1 MTASLRS
8 CLHLAVAAALTMAGA
23 AHAQTKAATPA
34 LAPAP
39 ANLPAPDAEKQKAI
53 DRILANVHPEN
64 GVIQAL
70 QRPAVE
76 AMQKSMIAM
85 QTQHV
90 PKERMDKAL
99 KDIAAD
105 VQHYVEI
112 STPVVTAS
120 AKKLT
125 SQAVGPIL
133 AQNFSADEL
142 RQLAAIFESPVKAK
156 FDKLIPQL
164 ESAVAEKVTAD
175 VAPAINKNI
184 QALTESVGTKLR
196 IATTAQ

>member
-1 MTASLRS
+1 MTAPLRT
-8 CLHLAVAAALTMAGA
+8 CLHLAVAAALSVACA
-23 AHAQTKAATPA
+23 AHAQTKAS
-34 LAPAP
+34 APAS
-39 ANLPAPDAEKQKAI
+39 LPAPDAEKQKAI

-90 PKERMDKAL
+90 PKERMDKAM
-99 KDIAAD
+99 KEIAAD

-125 SQAVGPIL
+125 NQTVGPLL

-164 ESAVAEKVTAD
+164 EVAVGDKVTAD
-175 VAPAINKNI
+175 VGPAINKNI

>member
-1 MTASLRS
+1 MTAPLRS
-8 CLHLAVAAALTMAGA
+8 CLHLAVAAALSVAGA
-23 AHAQTKAATPA
+23 AHAQTKAA
-34 LAPAP
+34 APAAAP
-39 ANLPAPDAEKQKAI
+39 ASLPAPDAEKQKAI

-70 QRPAVE
+70 QRPAIE

-85 QTQHV
+85 QTQRV
-90 PKERMDKAL
+90 PKERMDKAM
-99 KDIAAD
+99 KEIAAD

-120 AKKLT
+120 ARKLT
-125 SQAVGPIL
+125 NQTVGPIL

-164 ESAVAEKVTAD
+164 EVAVGDKVTVDAG
-175 VAPAINKNI
+175 PAINKNI

>member
-1 MTASLRS
+1 MTASLRP
-8 CLHLAVAAALTMAGA
+8 CLHLAVAAALTVASA
-23 AHAQTKAATPA
+23 AHAQTKAAAPA
-34 LAPAP
+34 PAPAP

-70 QRPAVE
+70 QRPAIE

-90 PKERMDKAL
+90 PKERMEKAM
-99 KDIAAD
+99 KDIAGD

-120 AKKLT
+120 ARKLT

-164 ESAVAEKVTAD
+164 ETAVAEKVTAD

>member
-1 MTASLRS
+1 MTAPLRT
-8 CLHLAVAAALTMAGA
+8 CLHLAVAAALSVAGA
-23 AHAQTKAATPA
+23 AHAQKAA
-34 LAPAP
+34 AP

-90 PKERMDKAL
+90 PKERMDKAM
-99 KDIAAD
+99 KEIAAD

-120 AKKLT
+120 ARKLT
-125 SQAVGPIL
+125 NQ
-133 AQNFSADEL
+133 
-142 RQLAAIFESPVKAK
+142 
-156 FDKLIPQL
+156 
-164 ESAVAEKVTAD
+164 T
-175 VAPAINKNI
+175 
-184 QALTESVGTKLR
+184 
-196 IATTAQ
+196 

>member
-1 MTASLRS
+1 MTAPLRT
-8 CLHLAVAAALTMAGA
+8 CLHLAVAAALSVACA
-23 AHAQTKAATPA
+23 AHAQTKAA
-34 LAPAP
+34 AP

-70 QRPAVE
+70 QRPAIE

-90 PKERMDKAL
+90 PKERMDKAM

-125 SQAVGPIL
+125 NQTVGPLL

-164 ESAVAEKVTAD
+164 EVAVGDKVTAD
-175 VAPAINKNI
+175 VGPAINKNI

>member
-1 MTASLRS
+1 MTALLRT
-8 CLHLAVAAALTMAGA
+8 CLHLALAAALSVACA
-23 AHAQTKAATPA
+23 AHAQTKAA
-34 LAPAP
+34 AP

-64 GVIQAL
+64 GVINAL
-70 QRPAVE
+70 QRPAIE

-90 PKERMDKAL
+90 PKERMDKAM
-99 KDIAAD
+99 KEIAAD

-120 AKKLT
+120 ARKLT
-125 SQAVGPIL
+125 NQAVGPIL

-142 RQLAAIFESPVKAK
+142 RQLAAIYESPVKAK

-164 ESAVAEKVTAD
+164 EAAVGDKVTAE

>member
-1 MTASLRS
+1 MTAPLRT
-8 CLHLAVAAALTMAGA
+8 CLHLAVAAALSVACA
-23 AHAQTKAATPA
+23 AHAQTKAA
-34 LAPAP
+34 AP

-90 PKERMDKAL
+90 PKERMDKAM

-125 SQAVGPIL
+125 NQTVGPLL

-142 RQLAAIFESPVKAK
+142 RQLAAMFESPVKAK

-164 ESAVAEKVTAD
+164 EAAVGDKVTAE

>member
-1 MTASLRS
+1 MTAPLRS
-8 CLHLAVAAALTMAGA
+8 CLHLAVAAALSVAGA
-23 AHAQTKAATPA
+23 AHAQTKSA
-34 LAPAP
+34 APAAAP
-39 ANLPAPDAEKQKAI
+39 ASLPAPDAEKQKAI

-70 QRPAVE
+70 QRPAIE

-90 PKERMDKAL
+90 PKERMDKAM
-99 KDIAAD
+99 KEIAAD

-120 AKKLT
+120 ARKLT
-125 SQAVGPIL
+125 NQTVGPIL

-164 ESAVAEKVTAD
+164 EVAVGDKVTVD
-175 VAPAINKNI
+175 VGPAINKNI

>member
-1 MTASLRS
+1 MTAPLRS
-8 CLHLAVAAALTMAGA
+8 CLHLAVAATLSVAFA
-23 AHAQTKAATPA
+23 AHAQTKASAPA
-34 LAPAP
+34 AAP

-70 QRPAVE
+70 QRPAIE

-90 PKERMDKAL
+90 PKERMDKTM
-99 KDIAAD
+99 KEIAAD

-125 SQAVGPIL
+125 SQSVGPIL
-133 AQNFSADEL
+133 AQNFTADEL
-142 RQLAAIFESPVKAK
+142 RQLAAIYESPVKAK

-164 ESAVAEKVTAD
+164 EIAVGDKVTAD
-175 VAPAINKNI
+175 VGPAINKNI
-184 QALTESVGTKLR
+184 QALTEAVGTKLR

>member
-1 MTASLRS
+1 MTAPLRT
-8 CLHLAVAAALTMAGA
+8 CLHLAVAAALSVAGA
-23 AHAQTKAATPA
+23 AHAQKAA
-34 LAPAP
+34 AP

-70 QRPAVE
+70 QRPAIE

-85 QTQHV
+85 QTQRV
-90 PKERMDKAL
+90 PKERMDKAM
-99 KDIAAD
+99 KEIAAD

-125 SQAVGPIL
+125 NQTVGPLL

-142 RQLAAIFESPVKAK
+142 RQLAAMFESPVKAK

-164 ESAVAEKVTAD
+164 EIAVGDKVTAD
-175 VAPAINKNI
+175 VGPAINKNI

>member
-1 MTASLRS
+1 MTAPLRT
-8 CLHLAVAAALTMAGA
+8 CLHLAVAAALSVAGA
-23 AHAQTKAATPA
+23 AHAQTKAAV
-34 LAPAP
+34 P

-70 QRPAVE
+70 QRPAIE

-90 PKERMDKAL
+90 PKERMEKAM
-99 KDIAAD
+99 KEIAAD

-120 AKKLT
+120 AKKVT
-125 SQAVGPIL
+125 NQTVGPIL

-164 ESAVAEKVTAD
+164 ETAVGDKVTAD

>member
-8 CLHLAVAAALTMAGA
+8 CLHLAVAVALTVACA

-34 LAPAP
+34 PAPAP

-90 PKERMDKAL
+90 PKERMDKAM

-120 AKKLT
+120 ARKLT

-164 ESAVAEKVTAD
+164 ETAVAEKVTAD

>member
-1 MTASLRS
+1 MTAPLRS
-8 CLHLAVAAALTMAGA
+8 CLHLAVAAALSVAGA
-23 AHAQTKAATPA
+23 AHAQTKAA
-34 LAPAP
+34 APAAAP
-39 ANLPAPDAEKQKAI
+39 ASLPAPDAEKQKAI

-70 QRPAVE
+70 QRPAIE

-90 PKERMDKAL
+90 PKERMDKAM
-99 KDIAAD
+99 KVIAAD

-125 SQAVGPIL
+125 NQTVGPLL

-156 FDKLIPQL
+156 FDKLVPQL
-164 ESAVAEKVTAD
+164 EVAVGDKVTAD
-175 VAPAINKNI
+175 VGPAINKNI

>member
-1 MTASLRS
+1 LTAPLRS
-8 CLHLAVAAALTMAGA
+8 CLHLAVAAALSVAGA
-23 AHAQTKAATPA
+23 AHAQTKAA
-34 LAPAP
+34 APAAAP
-39 ANLPAPDAEKQKAI
+39 ASLPAPDAEKQKAI

-70 QRPAVE
+70 QRPAIE

-90 PKERMDKAL
+90 PKERMEKAM
-99 KDIAAD
+99 KEIAAD

-120 AKKLT
+120 AKKVT
-125 SQAVGPIL
+125 NQTVGPIL

-142 RQLAAIFESPVKAK
+142 RQLAAMFESPVKAK

-164 ESAVAEKVTAD
+164 ETAVGDKVTAD

>member
-1 MTASLRS
+1 MTAPLRT
-8 CLHLAVAAALTMAGA
+8 CLHLAVAAALSVAGA
-23 AHAQTKAATPA
+23 AHAQTKAA
-34 LAPAP
+34 AP

-70 QRPAVE
+70 QRPAIE

-90 PKERMDKAL
+90 PKERMDKAM

-125 SQAVGPIL
+125 NQTVGPLL

-156 FDKLIPQL
+156 FDKLVPQL
-164 ESAVAEKVTAD
+164 EVAVGDKVTAD
-175 VAPAINKNI
+175 VGPAINKNI